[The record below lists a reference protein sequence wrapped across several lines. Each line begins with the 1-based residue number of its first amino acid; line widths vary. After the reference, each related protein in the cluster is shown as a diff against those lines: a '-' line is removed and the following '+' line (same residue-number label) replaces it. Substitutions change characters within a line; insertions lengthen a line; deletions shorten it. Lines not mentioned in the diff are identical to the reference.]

1 MKETERRTIE
11 KYEIQKSEL
20 PYERILFFT
29 DAIVAIAIT
38 LLALELRIDI
48 PEGQKLEFADL
59 LKPWHK
65 YLGFIL
71 SFVSISGFWSTHHR
85 LFVHIKKMDE
95 RLKWFNT
102 LWLFFIVTLPFSTS
116 VLSDHL
122 NDPAAVFFYALNIFL
137 ISVFQNLLWDYAVW
151 DKNRFVDEESIDEEN
166 KRRFRIMFNLDML
179 NGLIAIVV
187 SFFAPMVAFVLLYIK
202 LPVMI
207 FGTFYIA
214 SLRRKELGKD
224 DRRRREAKIQDD
236 E

>member
-1 MKETERRTIE
+1 MKENEKRDFE
-11 KYEIQKSEL
+11 KYETEKHEL
-20 PYERILFFT
+20 PYERVLFFS

-38 LLALELRIDI
+38 LLALELKIEV
-48 PEGQKLEFADL
+48 PEGEKLQFADL

-71 SFVSISGFWSTHHR
+71 SFISISGFWSTHHR
-85 LFVHIKKMDE
+85 LFTHIKRMDE

-137 ISVFQNLLWDYAVW
+137 ISMFQNFLWDYASW
-151 DKNRFVDEESIDEEN
+151 DKNNFVDDGTINEEN

-179 NGLIAIVV
+179 NGLIALIV
-187 SFFAPMVAFVLLYIK
+187 SFFAPMVAFILLYVK
-202 LPVMI
+202 LPVMV
-207 FGTFYIA
+207 FGTIYIA
-214 SLRRKELGKD
+214 SLRRKGLEKQGE
-224 DRRRREAKIQDD
+224 RRRGRKK
-236 E
+236 